1 MIVIAIVAVVVVV
14 AYCDVDNGGGSGCD
28 GDDDDDQHQFAVG
41 QYSLVAVAAVEYDAD
56 DCYWVHYSADQHFRS
71 APP

>member
-1 MIVIAIVAVVVVV
+1 MIVIVAVVVV
-14 AYCDVDNGGGSGCD
+14 AYCDVDNDGGGDGGCD

-41 QYSLVAVAAVEYDAD
+41 QYSLVAVAAVEYDTD
-56 DCYWVHYSADQHFRS
+56 DCYWAHYSADQHFRS

>member
-1 MIVIAIVAVVVVV
+1 MIVIVAVVVV
-14 AYCDVDNGGGSGCD
+14 AYCDVDNDGGGDGGCD

-41 QYSLVAVAAVEYDAD
+41 QYSLVAVAAVENDAD
-56 DCYWVHYSADQHFRS
+56 DCYWAHYLADQHFRS